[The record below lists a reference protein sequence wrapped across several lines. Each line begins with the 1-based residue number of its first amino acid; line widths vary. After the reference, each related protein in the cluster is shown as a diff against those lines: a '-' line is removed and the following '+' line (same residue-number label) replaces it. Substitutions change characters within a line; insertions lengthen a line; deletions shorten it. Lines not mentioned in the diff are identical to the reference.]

1 MTRPAKFH
9 HGPGRLAPP
18 PGLDRMRP
26 REVRLTAGGWAL
38 LALAAVLV
46 VGGVAGGIALH
57 LKAARDADV
66 SRDFQE
72 RALDTTGVVTRKWR
86 ARDGDD
92 RPRWVAYDFSANGR
106 VFRGEARASRALW
119 ERLEPGSPV
128 PARFDPDRP
137 ERHFPW
143 GRRPGTTPPV
153 LAYFVGLAGLLAGGL
168 VTIPVLRQRRLMA
181 EGRAAR
187 ATVTGKTKGEHGT
200 IIDYE
205 FHVLSGG
212 LVKGSTGAP
221 SKPPEVGSTMWVVY
235 ATEDPRWSR
244 PYPSSLVRL
253 AHETSLTPS
262 RDAGHGSGPASS
274 SGRRHARPAG

>member
-1 MTRPAKFH
+1 
-9 HGPGRLAPP
+9 
-18 PGLDRMRP
+18 MRP

-46 VGGVAGGIALH
+46 VGGVAGGITLH
-57 LKAARDADV
+57 LKVVRDADEA
-66 SRDFQE
+66 RGFQE

-128 PARFDPDRP
+128 PVRFDAERP

-168 VTIPVLRQRRLMA
+168 VTIPILRQRRLMA
-181 EGRAAR
+181 EGRAAL
-187 ATVTGKTKGEHGT
+187 ATVTGKTKGQHGT
-200 IIDYE
+200 TINYE

-212 LVKGSTGAP
+212 LVKGSSGAP

-235 ATEDPRWSR
+235 ATENPSWSS

-253 AHETSLTPS
+253 ARRTALRPS
-262 RDAGHGSGPASS
+262 PGGEND
-274 SGRRHARPAG
+274 ARPAAPSRRQHAAPR